1 MPHVYAVATMDTK
14 GEELAFTAAVLRRAG
29 LDVTVVDVG
38 TQGPPRGLEMLG
50 EGVRRVARETV
61 AAAGTEP
68 ALGLDDRGRAVA
80 AMSKALVNF
89 LTAEHAAGRVAGV
102 IGLGGGGG
110 TALIAPAMRALPIGL
125 PKVMI
130 STMASGN
137 VEPYVGSADIAMLY
151 SVVDVAGLNSV
162 SRRILTNGADAIA
175 GMITFAAASLPEDLR
190 PPLALDDVTAPKT
203 RRQTIAMTMFGV
215 TTTCVD
221 QVRRT
226 LEASGHECLVFHA
239 TGSGDRAMENLVRSG
254 LIDGVI
260 DATTT
265 AVADEVVGGVLACGP
280 DRFEAILAARL
291 PYVVSLG
298 ALDMVNF
305 GAQDT
310 VPKRFLNAAAT
321 RKFHV
326 HNPQVT
332 LMRTTAEEC
341 RAIARWIAAK
351 LNRSTAPLTILIPER
366 GLSALDAEGMP
377 FFDPAADAA
386 LFDELERRI
395 EQTPERRIARL
406 PLHVNDPE
414 FAWALVAALTN
425 LVNSSSVR

>member
-1 MPHVYAVATMDTK
+1 MPHVYAIATMDTK
-14 GEELAFTAAVLRRAG
+14 GEELAYTAELLLRAG
-29 LDVTVVDVG
+29 LEVSVVDVG
-38 TQGPPRGLEMLG
+38 TQGPPLGLAGLPAE
-50 EGVRRVARETV
+50 VTVVARETV
-61 AAAGTEP
+61 AACGPEP
-68 ALGLDDRGRAVA
+68 VLGLSDRGTAVA
-80 AMSKALVNF
+80 AMSRALVNY

-125 PKVMI
+125 PKLLI

-137 VEPYVGSADIAMLY
+137 VEPYVGSTDIAMLY

-162 SRRILTNGADAIA
+162 SRRILANGAHAMA
-175 GMITFAAASLPEDLR
+175 GMVLFAAAELTRDLR
-190 PPLALDDVTAPKT
+190 LPLASESSENATKRKRTV
-203 RRQTIAMTMFGV
+203 AMTMFGV

-221 QVRRT
+221 GVRRA
-226 LEASGHECLVFHA
+226 LEARGDDVLVFHA
-239 TGSGDRAMENLVRSG
+239 TGTGDRAMENLVRSG

-280 DRFEAILAARL
+280 DRFDAILAARL

-305 GAQDT
+305 GAKET
-310 VPKRFLNAAAT
+310 VPERFAE
-321 RKFHV
+321 RKLHV

-351 LNRSTAPLTILIPER
+351 LNRSTAPLAVLIPER

-377 FFDPAADAA
+377 FYDPAADAA
-386 LFDELERRI
+386 LFEELERNI
-395 EQTPERRIARL
+395 EQSPERRIVRV
-406 PLHVNDPE
+406 PLHINDPAFGAE
-414 FAWALVAALTN
+414 LTN
-425 LVNSSSVR
+425 QWLKLAAASNEA

>member
-1 MPHVYAVATMDTK
+1 MPHVYAIATMDTK
-14 GEELAFTAAVLRRAG
+14 GEELAFTAEALRRTG

-38 TQGPPRGLEMLG
+38 TQGPPLGLQTLSDDIH
-50 EGVRRVARETV
+50 RVARETV

-80 AMSKALVNF
+80 AMSQALVKY
-89 LTAEHAAGRVAGV
+89 LAAEHAAGRVAGV

-110 TALIAPAMRALPIGL
+110 TALIAPALRALPIGL

-137 VEPYVGSADIAMLY
+137 VEPYVGSTDIAMLY

-162 SRRILTNGADAIA
+162 SRRILTNGAHALA
-175 GMITFAAASLPEDLR
+175 GMITFAAASLPGDLR
-190 PPLALDDVTAPKT
+190 PPLASDE

-221 QVRRT
+221 RVRRA

-280 DRFEAILAARL
+280 DRFDAILAARL

-305 GAQDT
+305 GALET
-310 VPKRFLNAAAT
+310 VPERFAA
-321 RKFHV
+321 RKLHV

-351 LNRSTAPLTILIPER
+351 LNRSTAPLTIFVPER
-366 GLSALDAEGMP
+366 GLSALDTEGMP
-377 FFDPAADAA
+377 FFDPTADAA
-386 LFDELERRI
+386 LFDELERLI
-395 EQTPERRIARL
+395 EKTSERRIVRL
-406 PLHVNDPE
+406 PLHVNDPA
-414 FAWALVAALTN
+414 FAAALVAEWTKLAATAHAL
-425 LVNSSSVR
+425 V

>member
-1 MPHVYAVATMDTK
+1 MPQVYAIATMDTK
-14 GEELAFTAAVLRRAG
+14 GEELAFTAEVLRRAG

-38 TQGPPRGLEMLG
+38 TQGPPRGWEMLG
-50 EGVRRVARETV
+50 DDVRRVARETV

-80 AMSKALVNF
+80 AMSRALVNY
-89 LTAEHAAGRVAGV
+89 LAGEHAAGRVAGV

-110 TALIAPAMRALPIGL
+110 TALIAPALRALPIGM

-137 VEPYVGSADIAMLY
+137 VEPYIGSTDIAMLY

-162 SRRILTNGADAIA
+162 SRRILTNGANALA
-175 GMITFAAASLPEDLR
+175 GMVKFGEAELPRDLR
-190 PPLALDDVTAPKT
+190 PPLGSDEVAAPKT
-203 RRQTIAMTMFGV
+203 RSQTIAMTMFGV

-280 DRFEAILAARL
+280 DRFDAILAARL

-305 GAQDT
+305 GAMET
-310 VPKRFLNAAAT
+310 VPLRFANASAA
-321 RKFHV
+321 RKLHV

-341 RAIARWIAAK
+341 RGIARWIAAK
-351 LNRSTAPLTILIPER
+351 LNRSQTPLTILIPEL
-366 GLSALDAEGMP
+366 GLSALDAPGMP
-377 FFDPAADAA
+377 FHDPQADAA
-386 LFDELERRI
+386 LFDELERCVQ
-395 EQTPERRIARL
+395 QTPERRIARL

-414 FAWALVAALTN
+414 FAWALVAAWTK
-425 LVNSSSVR
+425 LVSSASVR

>member
-1 MPHVYAVATMDTK
+1 MPQVYAVATMDTK
-14 GEELAFTAAVLRRAG
+14 GTELVYTAELLRRAG
-29 LDVTVVDVG
+29 LEVAIVDVG
-38 TQGPPRGLEMLG
+38 TQGPPVGLEALDASI
-50 EGVRRVARETV
+50 RRVTREMV
-61 AAAGTEP
+61 AAASDGDAAIGP
-68 ALGLDDRGRAVA
+68 VLGHTDRGTAVA
-80 AMSKALVNF
+80 AMSRALVNF

-110 TALIAPAMRALPIGL
+110 TALIAPALRALPIGL
-125 PKVMI
+125 PKLLV

-137 VEPYVGSADIAMLY
+137 VGPYVGSSDIAMLY

-162 SRRILTNGADAIA
+162 SRRILANGAHAMA
-175 GMITFAAASLPEDLR
+175 GMVSFAGASLPGELC
-190 PPLALDDVTAPKT
+190 PPLALETKK
-203 RRQTIAMTMFGV
+203 RTIAMTMFGV

-221 QVRRT
+221 GVRHA
-226 LEASGHECLVFHA
+226 LEARGEECLVFHA

-291 PYVVSLG
+291 PYVVSVG

-305 GAQDT
+305 GAKET
-310 VPKRFLNAAAT
+310 VPERFLNPAEG
-321 RKFHV
+321 RKLHV

-351 LNRSTAPLTILIPER
+351 LNRSTAPLTLVIPER
-366 GLSALDAEGMP
+366 GVSALDAVGMP
-377 FFDPAADAA
+377 FYDPEADAA

-395 EQTPERRIARL
+395 EPAPDRKIIRL
-406 PLHVNDPE
+406 PLHINDAT
-414 FAWALVAALTN
+414 FSAALVDEWLKLAAA
-425 LVNSSSVR
+425 SSD

>member
-1 MPHVYAVATMDTK
+1 MPHVYAIATMDTK
-14 GEELAFTAAVLRRAG
+14 GEELAYTAELLLRAG
-29 LDVTVVDVG
+29 LEVSVVDVG
-38 TQGPPRGLEMLG
+38 TQGPPLGLAGLPAE
-50 EGVRRVARETV
+50 VTVVARETV
-61 AAAGTEP
+61 AACGPEP
-68 ALGLDDRGRAVA
+68 VLGLSDRGTAVA
-80 AMSKALVNF
+80 AMSRALVNY

-125 PKVMI
+125 PKLLI

-137 VEPYVGSADIAMLY
+137 VEPYVGSTDIAMLY

-162 SRRILTNGADAIA
+162 SRRILANGAHAMA
-175 GMITFAAASLPEDLR
+175 GMVKFAAAS
-190 PPLALDDVTAPKT
+190 T
-203 RRQTIAMTMFGV
+203 RVETSTKRARTVAMTMFGV

-221 QVRRT
+221 GVRRA
-226 LEASGHECLVFHA
+226 LEARGDDVLVFHA
-239 TGSGDRAMENLVRSG
+239 TGTGDRAMENLVRSG

-280 DRFEAILAARL
+280 DRFDAILAARL

-305 GAQDT
+305 GAKET
-310 VPKRFLNAAAT
+310 VPERFAE
-321 RKFHV
+321 RKLHV

-351 LNRSTAPLTILIPER
+351 LNRSTAPLVVLIPER

-377 FFDPAADAA
+377 FYDAAADAA
-386 LFDELERRI
+386 LFDELERCL
-395 EQTPERRIARL
+395 EQTPERCIIRL
-406 PLHVNDPE
+406 PLHVNDPDFGAE
-414 FAWALVAALTN
+414 LTN
-425 LVNSSSVR
+425 RWLTLAGASKQA

>member
-1 MPHVYAVATMDTK
+1 MPHVYAIATMDTK
-14 GEELAFTAAVLRRAG
+14 GEELAYAAELLRRAG
-29 LDVTVVDVG
+29 LYVTVVDVG
-38 TQGPPRGLEMLG
+38 THGPPLGLAGLPAE
-50 EGVRRVARETV
+50 VNVVAREAV
-61 AAAGTEP
+61 AACGAEP
-68 ALGLDDRGRAVA
+68 ALGLSDRGTAVA
-80 AMSKALVNF
+80 AMSRALVNY
-89 LTAEHAAGRVAGV
+89 LVAEHAAGRVAGV

-125 PKVMI
+125 PKLLI

-137 VEPYVGSADIAMLY
+137 VEPYVGSTDIAMLY

-162 SRRILTNGADAIA
+162 SRRILANGAHAMT
-175 GMITFAAASLPEDLR
+175 GMVLFAAAELPGDLR
-190 PPLALDDVTAPKT
+190 SPLASENTENATKRKRTV
-203 RRQTIAMTMFGV
+203 AMTMFGV

-221 QVRRT
+221 GVRRS
-226 LEASGHECLVFHA
+226 LEARGDDVLVFHA
-239 TGSGDRAMENLVRSG
+239 TGTGDRAMENLVRSG

-265 AVADEVVGGVLACGP
+265 AVADQVVGGVLACGP

-305 GAQDT
+305 GAKET
-310 VPKRFLNAAAT
+310 VPERFLNPAAG
-321 RKFHV
+321 RKLHV

-351 LNRSTAPLTILIPER
+351 LNRSTAPLAILIPEH

-377 FFDPAADAA
+377 FYDPAANAA
-386 LFDELERRI
+386 LFDELERCV
-395 EQTPERRIARL
+395 EQMPERRIVRL
-406 PLHVNDPE
+406 PLHINDPAFGE
-414 FAWALVAALTN
+414 AITNRWLTLAGASN
-425 LVNSSSVR
+425 GA